1 MKSQQE
7 VTDTHNKMTG
17 IWYAVAAFSLWG
29 ILPIYWKTLK
39 HVAALQILAHRFVWS
54 FVFVA
59 ILITCFGLWNNLKA
73 VVKERNKLLAA
84 VACSV
89 LVCVNWG
96 IYIWAVNAGHIV
108 DSSLGY
114 YINPL
119 FSVCLGMLVLR
130 ERLNFWQL
138 TALVI
143 AAVGVLIIAFQYE
156 KVPWIAL
163 SLAISFGL
171 YGLVKK
177 MANIESVIGLTL
189 ETLILTPVALGYL
202 LWLQHKGVGAFGN
215 SPLWVTLLLAG
226 AGIVTAIPLL
236 WFARATQRVPLSI
249 VGFTQYLTPTMMLLL
264 GLFLYHETF
273 SLVQLIGFVFIWCA
287 LALFSSSNLKFM
299 KEHQPRRFQKFQN
312 VVELS
317 ITEEI

>member
-1 MKSQQE
+1 MMKSPRE
-7 VTDTHNKMTG
+7 ANFHNQMTG
-17 IWYAVAAFSLWG
+17 IWYAIAAFSLWG

-59 ILITCFGLWNNLKA
+59 ILITCFSQWGDLKK
-73 VVKERNKLLAA
+73 VVLQRNKLLAA
-84 VACSV
+84 TACSV

-130 ERLNFWQL
+130 ERLSFWQL

-143 AAVGVLIIAFQYE
+143 AAVGVLVISFQYG
-156 KVPWIAL
+156 KIPWIAL
-163 SLAISFGL
+163 SLAVSFGL

-189 ETLILTPVALGYL
+189 ETR
-202 LWLQHKGVGAFGN
+202 Q
-215 SPLWVTLLLAG
+215 S
-226 AGIVTAIPLL
+226 
-236 WFARATQRVPLSI
+236 
-249 VGFTQYLTPTMMLLL
+249 
-264 GLFLYHETF
+264 
-273 SLVQLIGFVFIWCA
+273 
-287 LALFSSSNLKFM
+287 
-299 KEHQPRRFQKFQN
+299 
-312 VVELS
+312 
-317 ITEEI
+317 